1 VLDEVDDE
9 ETLAALAV
17 EEEAP
22 PEEPLPDEAELP
34 PEGLPPERVLPVR
47 LP

>member
-1 VLDEVDDE
+1 MLDEVDGE
-9 ETLAALAV
+9 EALAALAV

-22 PEEPLPDEAELP
+22 TEEPLPDEAELP
-34 PEGLPPERVLPVR
+34 PERVLPVR